1 MNGFRQLNEEEEVEI
16 EFKITDKG
24 LEAIK
29 VTGPSGEDCRGSEV
43 RHQARRKYRKMR
55 YIVFL
60 FCRPYLFDF

>member
-29 VTGPSGEDCRGSEV
+29 VTGPNGEDCRGSEV

-55 YIVFL
+55 
-60 FCRPYLFDF
+60 